1 MQPENMPYYQ
11 GPQIRHPE
19 SSGEATVDAAA
30 NSLLTMIVTQERN
43 ILPCFANYPIQF
55 GKFPSLANTSIH
67 PMYNLEFPALA
78 F

>member
-30 NSLLTMIVTQERN
+30 NFLLTTIVTQEQN

-55 GKFPSLANTSIH
+55 GKFPSLANIH
-67 PMYNLEFPALA
+67 PSHV
-78 F
+78 